1 MCGGRKAAGGM
12 LCGRTSGSSVGSV
25 CYVVV
30 VAQHILSLPLIY
42 YCLVYFEKKL
52 RKTFLKK
59 VEPRDLF
66 PVPILFG
73 FISISLVFSSN
84 AHHPHT
90 THTCG
95 GQQQHRMNACKLL
108 IHHQQHSRSRRRLE
122 SRGASS
128 KRWPAIK
135 IRGHLI

>member
-12 LCGRTSGSSVGSV
+12 LCGRTPSSSSVGSV

-42 YCLVYFEKKL
+42 YCLAYFEKKL

-66 PVPILFG
+66 PVAILFG

-84 AHHPHT
+84 AHHPHDT
-90 THTCG
+90 YMWRAATPHEC
-95 GQQQHRMNACKLL
+95 M
-108 IHHQQHSRSRRRLE
+108 
-122 SRGASS
+122 
-128 KRWPAIK
+128 
-135 IRGHLI
+135 